1 MTPLVIAHRGACR
14 RAPENT
20 LEAFELAIE
29 EGADYI
35 EFDVRAKDGEL
46 VVCHDPEPPKG
57 VPTLDEVLSALGG
70 RIGLCVELK
79 EEGVAEPALRALRE
93 HELCADSL
101 IVVSFLAGEL
111 DTMLSLWPE
120 LRTEFHLGPRP
131 EPVAAARF
139 WGAGF
144 EEPAP
149 GERILEAQSL
159 GLATLVF
166 TVNEPDRMRELA
178 ALGVSGIFS
187 DRPGLLRETLASLPA
202 QEPLRSQEETSR

>member
-1 MTPLVIAHRGACR
+1 MTLVIAHRGACWY
-14 RAPENT
+14 APENT

-35 EFDVRAKDGEL
+35 EFDVRARDGRL
-46 VVCHDPEPPKG
+46 VICHNPDPPADA
-57 VPTLDEVLSALGG
+57 PTLDEVLDGMAG

-79 EEGVAEPALRALRE
+79 EEAVAEETVSALRARGLAAE
-93 HELCADSL
+93 EI
-101 IVVSFLAGEL
+101 IVVSFIDSAL
-111 DTMLSLWPE
+111 DAVLRLWPE

-131 EPVAAARF
+131 EPPRAARF

-149 GERILEAQSL
+149 ADGIRAAQGL

-166 TVNEPDRMRELA
+166 TVNEPERMRELG
-178 ALGVSGIFS
+178 ALGVTGIFS
-187 DRPGLLRETLASLPA
+187 DRPGLLRESLASVRESAPG
-202 QEPLRSQEETSR
+202 RSPEGTSR

>member
-1 MTPLVIAHRGACR
+1 MNPLVIAHRGACWH
-14 RAPENT
+14 APENT

-29 EGADYI
+29 ERTDYI
-35 EFDVRAKDGEL
+35 EFDVRANDGEL
-46 VVCHDPEPPKG
+46 VICHDPEPPEG
-57 VPTLDEVLSALGG
+57 VPTLEEALGALGG

-79 EEGVAEPALRALRE
+79 EEGVAEPALRALRA
-93 HELCADSL
+93 HELSADSL

-111 DTMLSLWPE
+111 DTVRRLWPE
-120 LRTEFHLGPRP
+120 LRTEFHLGPKP
-131 EPVAAARF
+131 EPIAAVRF

-149 GERILEAQSL
+149 AERILEAQSR

-178 ALGVSGIFS
+178 DLGVSGIFS
-187 DRPGLLRETLASLPA
+187 DRPGLLRETLASRPV
-202 QEPLRSQEETSR
+202 QEPLRSREETSR